1 MRPHHRL
8 GRRRDGRGE
17 RDAGKLGRS
26 RVLESGEVA
35 RDEVGKLDLQ
45 QRAVE
50 VEQDAAHASAPRS
63 WVTVHHRSTSP
74 GTFADTPLGGP
85 RRLKCGSRHTDNEGM
100 STSTKDLIIPKLKA
114 IPLFAD
120 LSTEDLDALSSL
132 VNYKTLPKGAFVIN
146 QNEQGATLYLLVSGR
161 VKVSLPSPDGRE
173 LALNYLDAPS
183 HFGEM
188 SLVDSEPRS
197 ADVIASTD
205 LELLTLDAKDL
216 SKAIQLQ
223 PRLALSL
230 IATLSRRLRQTIS
243 RLQDL
248 AFHDATHR
256 VIRVLL
262 NIATAAYETRGVP
275 VIVGFTHYE
284 IATVA
289 GTSRETA
296 SRVISQLAKEEVL
309 ATRGRRI
316 VVDLVK
322 LRDRLDSE

>member
-1 MRPHHRL
+1 MRT
-8 GRRRDGRGE
+8 
-17 RDAGKLGRS
+17 A
-26 RVLESGEVA
+26 
-35 RDEVGKLDLQ
+35 
-45 QRAVE
+45 
-50 VEQDAAHASAPRS
+50 
-63 WVTVHHRSTSP
+63 
-74 GTFADTPLGGP
+74 
-85 RRLKCGSRHTDNEGM
+85 
-100 STSTKDLIIPKLKA
+100 TKDLIIPKLRA
-114 IPLFAD
+114 VPLFAD
-120 LSTEDLDALSSL
+120 LAASDLDTLSQL
-132 VNYKTLPKGAFVIN
+132 VGYKELPKGAFIVT
-146 QNEQGATLYLLVSGR
+146 QNERGSALYLLVSGR
-161 VKVSLPSPDGRE
+161 VKVSLTSPDGRE

-197 ADVIASTD
+197 ADVIACTD
-205 LELLTLDAKDL
+205 VELLTLDARDL

-230 IATLSRRLRQTIS
+230 IATMSRRLRQTIS

-256 VIRVLL
+256 VMRVLL

-322 LRDRLDSE
+322 LRDRLERE